1 MDWTIGPVSHGPEDC
16 RKQESAQFFK
26 AQAWLPVA
34 YPSQQVLKYARD
46 DLLQG
51 HIVLLLHHIVALLRR
66 LTAKFRSPAG
76 AITFHWPSGLSI
88 RNTATSM
95 PHLILQVLH
104 ILILIL

>member
-1 MDWTIGPVSHGPEDC
+1 MLSFV
-16 RKQESAQFFK
+16 K
-26 AQAWLPVA
+26 AQAWLPVD

-51 HIVLLLHHIVALLRR
+51 HTMLLLHHIVALLRR